1 MCRRGVKGRSTSGV
15 GRSGTRK
22 ISSMPLKE
30 AQVKAY
36 ELFISGTF
44 RVVFQAAVDHASLK
58 PKSDTVGEGRWLCA
72 ELVEGRDHISLM
84 LCDSP
89 RECSLAEGS

>member
-1 MCRRGVKGRSTSGV
+1 MHVQTGGEGAIHIRG
-15 GRSGTRK
+15 GTEWDAQ
-22 ISSMPLKE
+22 SMPLKE

-72 ELVEGRDHISLM
+72 ELVEGRDHVSLM